1 MIRYP
6 KIREFRILHDLKQEY
21 IADQLGISQP
31 EYSRLENGFR
41 KVRLEDF
48 KKLSKI
54 YDVHINILMTR
65 EAEYEYEP
73 KSKKKASTS
82 TPSFQDVQ
90 ITQLLDQ
97 HAQILQFLKNL
108 FPTKISLTIQYNSF
122 CFFSFVL
129 HYPKGEEPSSPFLCL
144 SVMFFNFFVT
154 DYQMIKKFFNNLCN
168 LLSPAAVQL
177 PNNNKHTAK

>member
-41 KVRLEDF
+41 KARLEDF

-65 EAEYEYEP
+65 EPEYEYEP
-73 KSKKKASTS
+73 KPKKKASAS

-97 HAQILQFLKNL
+97 HAQILQFLKQSNMDSIQIIQKL
-108 FPTKISLTIQYNSF
+108 IPSQNISHNTL
-122 CFFSFVL
+122 
-129 HYPKGEEPSSPFLCL
+129 
-144 SVMFFNFFVT
+144 
-154 DYQMIKKFFNNLCN
+154 
-168 LLSPAAVQL
+168 
-177 PNNNKHTAK
+177 

>member
-65 EAEYEYEP
+65 EAEYDYEP
-73 KSKKKASTS
+73 KSKKKASTT

-97 HAQILQFLKNL
+97 HAQILQFLKQSNNRYT
-108 FPTKISLTIQYNSF
+108 PTTGW
-122 CFFSFVL
+122 
-129 HYPKGEEPSSPFLCL
+129 H
-144 SVMFFNFFVT
+144 
-154 DYQMIKKFFNNLCN
+154 
-168 LLSPAAVQL
+168 
-177 PNNNKHTAK
+177 